1 MAIDT
6 RPLWLCVDP
15 GETTGFSLWDADGK
29 LVWAE
34 QLPMWEFIDA
44 VYAWAAGRDGNWI
57 AKVPVA
63 LLPESTGY
71 TRDHNLGA
79 VVCEDWKLYP
89 WELENLAWDKCR
101 TARAIG
107 ALTLIC
113 REFGH
118 GLTFQGADIKEGA
131 KQAGAEALYI
141 EPINENRH
149 ANDSIQHGVFYLA
162 LNGGPPK

>member
-1 MAIDT
+1 MAADT

-15 GETTGFSLWDADGK
+15 GETTGFSLWDAAGK

-44 VYAWAAGRDGNWI
+44 VYQWAVDGL
-57 AKVPVA
+57 VPTA
-63 LLPESTGY
+63 LLPKAAGQHL
-71 TRDHNLGA
+71 DHNLGA

-113 REFGH
+113 RQFGH

-162 LNGGPPK
+162 LNGGPPQ